1 MPATQFRIY
10 VCTYLLSDFLK
21 KKEKKKKEI
30 GAKVKVSE
38 MCPLLR
44 AGAPLLIYDSG
55 FSQTVGCYFKVRLLG
70 TCSELQP
77 T

>member
-1 MPATQFRIY
+1 MY
-10 VCTYLLSDFLK
+10 VHISYQIFSK
-21 KKEKKKKEI
+21 KKKKKKEI